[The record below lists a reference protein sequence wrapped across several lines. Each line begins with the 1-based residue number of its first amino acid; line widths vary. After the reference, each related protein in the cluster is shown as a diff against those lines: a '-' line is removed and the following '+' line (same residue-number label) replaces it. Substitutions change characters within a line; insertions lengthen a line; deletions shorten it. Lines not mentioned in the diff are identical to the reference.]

1 MRLPD
6 DNGFV
11 GIKAA
16 VLARDGLMAITL
28 LFSEH
33 WRQRVSVRSRPIKKR
48 RRQGSRI
55 PLNSVRAIGATNVY
69 ATVFAAFSNGSN

>member
-16 VLARDGLMAITL
+16 VLARDGLMAITVFRL
-28 LFSEH
+28 AM
-33 WRQRVSVRSRPIKKR
+33 VS
-48 RRQGSRI
+48 
-55 PLNSVRAIGATNVY
+55 LA
-69 ATVFAAFSNGSN
+69 